1 MAMTWTD
8 ITDDIIYQE
17 GTFAFLYTAGEALKR
32 GMAVKISGSTGYVY
46 KGDANNEYGAG
57 IAERDADSGD
67 KIAVWGPGNIVTGR
81 ASGSA
86 SNYTPGTAVGLGPD
100 GYLSYNNT
108 THKMGIVY
116 EAPSAT
122 NGTTKILL
130 I

>member
-32 GMAVKISGSTGYVY
+32 GMAVKLSGSTGYVY
-46 KGDANNEYGAG
+46 KGDDNNEYGVG
-57 IAERDADSGD
+57 IAEKDASAGD
-67 KIAVWGPGNIVTGR
+67 PIAVWGKGNIVTSR
-81 ASGSA
+81 ASGA
-86 SNYTPGTAVGLGPD
+86 AANYTVGTAVGLGPD
-100 GYLSYNNT
+100 GYISYNNT

-122 NGTTKILL
+122 NGTFKVLL